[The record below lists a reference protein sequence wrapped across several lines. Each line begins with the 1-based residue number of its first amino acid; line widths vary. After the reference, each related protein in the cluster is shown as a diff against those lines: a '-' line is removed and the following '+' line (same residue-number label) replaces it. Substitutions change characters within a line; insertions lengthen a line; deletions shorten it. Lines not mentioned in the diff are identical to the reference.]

1 MSLDTDLKGEQIPE
15 GKYNALM
22 ETDLRNQLNIQ
33 DFNGQ
38 VMNGSVSLKGIVS
51 WKDHV
56 VWDIK
61 GRLDRLNP
69 KNKIIPQVAQDFL
82 PPTLDA
88 NLSSIGSME
97 KGLAL
102 NAQLAFDQYETW
114 NVKLNQAKAMSN
126 KPQPMLVDIAWQGI
140 DRAVP
145 YIGWLSSDNGQTN
158 ITLKEGQQDIFVSTT
173 VKPHEKLYCQRV
185 NMMLA

>member
-1 MSLDTDLKGEQIPE
+1 
-15 GKYNALM
+15 M

-56 VWDIK
+56 AWDIK

-102 NAQLAFDQYETW
+102 NAQLAFDPPTSAQ
-114 NVKLNQAKAMSN
+114 VMKAYQDELAELSFRMSI
-126 KPQPMLVDIAWQGI
+126 Q
-140 DRAVP
+140 
-145 YIGWLSSDNGQTN
+145 
-158 ITLKEGQQDIFVSTT
+158 
-173 VKPHEKLYCQRV
+173 
-185 NMMLA
+185 